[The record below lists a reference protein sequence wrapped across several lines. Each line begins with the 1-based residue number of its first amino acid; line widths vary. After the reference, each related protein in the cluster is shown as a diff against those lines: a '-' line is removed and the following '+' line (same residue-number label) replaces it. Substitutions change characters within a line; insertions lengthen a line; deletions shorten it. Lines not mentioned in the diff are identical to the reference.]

1 MVPQNFRGSG
11 GAGVISALYDDAPD
25 EWLERARDTQPR
37 VARSSAGVSAPNA
50 TCFLSIRVIGTWRH
64 RAQNLQ
70 VSSTFENP

>member
-11 GAGVISALYDDAPD
+11 GAGVISALYDDASE

-50 TCFLSIRVIGTWRH
+50 TCFHEHPSHRH
-64 RAQNLQ
+64 VAPSRPKSA
-70 VSSTFENP
+70 S